1 MVKFVFCFEKDHEM
15 KIAIYIPKAPLRE
28 DPRYR
33 QMLREL
39 EGCQQYEAVSGRE
52 LQEGTDYILSI
63 GGDGTYLSAAEM
75 AARAGI
81 PLLGV
86 NFGRLGFLSDCPP
99 EQAAAALL
107 SGRIVVEDREVL
119 QSVLDG
125 GEPQY
130 ALNDIAVTRI
140 GAAMLG
146 VDVTVDGIALPTIWA
161 DGLLVATSS
170 GSTAYSLSVGGP
182 ICTPDSQ
189 VLILSPIAPHNLNV
203 RPLVVPASARI
214 GLSLRSRNAE
224 VMLTHDT
231 RNLSVGRDIRLEV
244 SVAQFSLKRIRLPET
259 NFIGALRS
267 KLFWGEDVRNE
278 SNW

>member
-1 MVKFVFCFEKDHEM
+1 MT
-15 KIAIYIPKAPLRE
+15 IAIFIPKTTLRE
-28 DPRYR
+28 DPRFRDMVRGLASCDLYEIASLEA
-33 QMLREL
+33 LR
-39 EGCQQYEAVSGRE
+39 S
-52 LQEGTDYILSI
+52 GTDVILSI
-63 GGDGTYLSAAEM
+63 GGDGTYLSAAEI

-99 EQAAAALL
+99 EKVAPALL
-107 SGRIVVEDREVL
+107 SGRFVLEGREVL
-119 QSVLDG
+119 QSVVDG
-125 GEPQY
+125 GEPRF
-130 ALNDIAVTRI
+130 ALNEIAVTRI

-146 VDVTVDGIALPTIWA
+146 VDVTVDGEPLPTYWA

-189 VLILSPIAPHNLNV
+189 VLIVAPIAPHNLNV
-203 RPLVVPASARI
+203 RPLIVPASTRI

-231 RNLSVGRDIRLEV
+231 RTASVDRGTRLDISL
-244 SVAQFSLKRIRLPET
+244 AQFSLKRVRLPET

-278 SNW
+278 SI

>member
-1 MVKFVFCFEKDHEM
+1 MVKFDFYFEREPAM
-15 KIAIYIPKAPLRE
+15 KIAIFIPKTYLRE

-33 QMLREL
+33 AMVRDLSDCESYEILSADALR
-39 EGCQQYEAVSGRE
+39 
-52 LQEGTDYILSI
+52 EGTDLILSI
-63 GGDGTYLSAAEM
+63 GGDGTYLSAAEI
-75 AARAGI
+75 ASRSGV

-99 EQAAAALL
+99 EKVAPALL
-107 SGRIVVEDREVL
+107 SGRYVIEDREVL
-119 QSVLDG
+119 QSVVDG
-125 GEPQY
+125 GAPQF
-130 ALNDIAVTRI
+130 ALNEIAVTRI

-146 VDVTVDGIALPTIWA
+146 VDVTVDGEPLPTYWA

-189 VLILSPIAPHNLNV
+189 VLIVAPIAPHNLNV
-203 RPLVVPASARI
+203 RPLIVPASARI
-214 GLSLRSRNAE
+214 GLSLRSRNEE

-231 RNLSVGRDIRLEV
+231 RTASVDRGTRIDV
-244 SVAQFSLKRIRLPET
+244 SLAQFSLKRVRLPEI
-259 NFIGALRS
+259 NFISALRS

-278 SNW
+278 SV

>member
-1 MVKFVFCFEKDHEM
+1 MVKFDFYFERQPAM
-15 KIAIYIPKAPLRE
+15 KIAIFIPKTHLRE

-33 QMLREL
+33 AMVRDLSACESYEILSADALR
-39 EGCQQYEAVSGRE
+39 
-52 LQEGTDYILSI
+52 EGTDLILSI
-63 GGDGTYLSAAEM
+63 GGDGTYLSAAEI

-99 EQAAAALL
+99 EKVAPALL
-107 SGRIVVEDREVL
+107 SGRYVIEDREVL
-119 QSVLDG
+119 QSAVDG
-125 GEPQY
+125 GAPQF
-130 ALNDIAVTRI
+130 ALNEIAVTRI

-146 VDVTVDGIALPTIWA
+146 VDVTVDGEPLPTYWA

-189 VLILSPIAPHNLNV
+189 VLIVAPIAPHNLNV
-203 RPLVVPASARI
+203 RPLIVPASARI
-214 GLSLRSRNAE
+214 GLSLRSRNEE

-231 RNLSVGRDIRLEV
+231 RTASVDRGTRIEV
-244 SVAQFSLKRIRLPET
+244 SLAQFSLRRVRLPEI
-259 NFIGALRS
+259 NFISALRS

-278 SNW
+278 SI

>member
-1 MVKFVFCFEKDHEM
+1 M
-15 KIAIYIPKAPLRE
+15 KIAIFIPKTHLRE

-33 QMLREL
+33 AMVRDLSACESYEILSADALR
-39 EGCQQYEAVSGRE
+39 
-52 LQEGTDYILSI
+52 EGTDLILSI
-63 GGDGTYLSAAEM
+63 GGDGTYLSAAEI

-99 EQAAAALL
+99 EKVAPALL
-107 SGRIVVEDREVL
+107 SGRYVIEDREVL
-119 QSVLDG
+119 QSAVDG
-125 GEPQY
+125 GAPQF
-130 ALNDIAVTRI
+130 ALNEIAVTRI

-146 VDVTVDGIALPTIWA
+146 VDVTVDGEPLPTYWA

-189 VLILSPIAPHNLNV
+189 VLIVAPIAPHNLNV
-203 RPLVVPASARI
+203 RPLIVPASARI
-214 GLSLRSRNAE
+214 GLSLRSRNEE

-231 RNLSVGRDIRLEV
+231 RTASVDRGTRIEV
-244 SVAQFSLKRIRLPET
+244 SLAQFSLRRVRLPEI
-259 NFIGALRS
+259 NFISALRS

-278 SNW
+278 SI